1 MHPELLPGIYIS
13 IIIYILPDLITV
25 FLSQFYFL
33 SYFAVWIL
41 VCYIKIFIEHG
52 ADGEKC

>member
-13 IIIYILPDLITV
+13 ILIYILPDLITV
-25 FLSQFYFL
+25 FLSQFYL

-41 VCYIKIFIEHG
+41 VCYIKIFVEHG
-52 ADGEKC
+52 AGGEKF